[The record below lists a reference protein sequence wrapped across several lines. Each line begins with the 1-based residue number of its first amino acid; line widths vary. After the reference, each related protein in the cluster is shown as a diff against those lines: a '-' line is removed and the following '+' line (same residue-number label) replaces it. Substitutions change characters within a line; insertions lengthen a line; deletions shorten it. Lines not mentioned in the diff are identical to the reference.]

1 MSSTILRRFAV
12 LAGIAVAM
20 AVAAP
25 NPLLADVITTID
37 FAGQG
42 LNKDSNTGN
51 IVGAEAY
58 FIIDSTTNTLTIKLR
73 NATPAPAAGHH
84 LQQGDV
90 LTGIVFN
97 INGASP
103 KLSLSSTSP
112 KLTSGSV
119 IYTDATHYNTT
130 SPLAGSWT
138 NKLGTSPLRSYG
150 VAATG
155 FNGA

>member
-1 MSSTILRRFAV
+1 MSSAILRRFTVVAGFAAV
-12 LAGIAVAM
+12 LVLY
-20 AVAAP
+20 AP
-25 NPLLADVITTID
+25 NRLQADVITTID

-42 LNKDSNTGN
+42 LNQDSNTGN

-90 LTGIVFN
+90 LTGVVFN

-103 KLSLSSTSP
+103 KLTLSSSSP

-138 NKLGTSPLRSYG
+138 NKLGSSPLQSYG
-150 VAATG
+150 
-155 FNGA
+155 